1 MAVHL
6 RMAKNT
12 KLLMSQVKVR
22 QWATTLEETHDSQV
36 GKVTHSLDVSFCSQ
50 APWSLFDESMWPWQL
65 GWKLLTG
72 PKHSLFLT

>member
-1 MAVHL
+1 MAVPL

-12 KLLMSQVKVR
+12 KLLMSQVNVR

-50 APWSLFDESMWPWQL
+50 PPWSLFDGSMWPWQL